1 MRKPSMMGS
10 SKYEFNTGLFE
21 LDIKRSQERYNDKL
35 RTIKGEISSQFVDDP
50 TRMKETYQMYVS
62 ILLDMKNKFSL

>member
-10 SKYEFNTGLFE
+10 SKYEFNPGLFE
-21 LDIKRSQERYNDKL
+21 LDIKRSQERYSKKL
-35 RTIKGEISSQFVDDP
+35 KVIKGEVSSQFEDDP

-62 ILLDMKNKFSL
+62 VLLDMKKKFNL

>member
-1 MRKPSMMGS
+1 MRNPSMMGS
-10 SKYEFNTGLFE
+10 SKYEFNPGLFE

-35 RTIKGEISSQFVDDP
+35 MAIKGEISSQFVDDP